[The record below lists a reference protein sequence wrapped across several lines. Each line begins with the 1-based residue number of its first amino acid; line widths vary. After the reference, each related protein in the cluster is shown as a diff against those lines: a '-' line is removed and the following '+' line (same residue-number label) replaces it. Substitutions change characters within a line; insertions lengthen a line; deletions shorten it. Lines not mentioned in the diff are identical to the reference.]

1 MQFVLLNICKVS
13 LLVKFSLFRIF
24 LSLCSILHFSFL
36 NFKLEMIIILSQ
48 RVAIKL
54 QDERTIDIDI
64 STLYILFFDPLSTSF
79 FFHRSYSHRRGR
91 NGRSALEPMNFTINN
106 KKSEGRRRLSGLEIV
121 RGEE

>member
-13 LLVKFSLFRIF
+13 LRVKFSLFRIF

-64 STLYILFFDPLSTSF
+64 STLYVLFFDPLPTSF
-79 FFHRSYSHRRGR
+79 FFTVRILTAEEGTGEARSNR
-91 NGRSALEPMNFTINN
+91 
-106 KKSEGRRRLSGLEIV
+106 
-121 RGEE
+121 